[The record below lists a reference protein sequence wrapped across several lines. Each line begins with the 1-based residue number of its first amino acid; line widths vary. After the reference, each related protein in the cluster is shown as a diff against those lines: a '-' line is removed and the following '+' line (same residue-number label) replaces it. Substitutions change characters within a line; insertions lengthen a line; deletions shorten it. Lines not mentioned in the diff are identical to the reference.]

1 MKSRALLGRSSDPL
15 FLFGG
20 QRYRPISMAP
30 FVAVA
35 PFVGYLY
42 MKEHR
47 RVFPYDRAAARTGT
61 HETAQPALS
70 GR

>member
-20 QRYRPISMAP
+20 QRYGSIGVAP

-35 PFVGYLY
+35 PAIV
-42 MKEHR
+42 
-47 RVFPYDRAAARTGT
+47 
-61 HETAQPALS
+61 
-70 GR
+70 